1 MRDKVMEDLNGINT
15 KIITEIAKYLSSVG
29 KAIPWNY
36 PLSEK
41 HFITI
46 HAVIYADG
54 LKQAE

>member
-1 MRDKVMEDLNGINT
+1 MEDLNGINT